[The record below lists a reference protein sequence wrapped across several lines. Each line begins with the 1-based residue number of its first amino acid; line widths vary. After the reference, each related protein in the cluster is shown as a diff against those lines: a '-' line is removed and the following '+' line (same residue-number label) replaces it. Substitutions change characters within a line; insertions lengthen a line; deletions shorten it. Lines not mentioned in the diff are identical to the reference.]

1 MFNRIAQDQSARQQK
16 FHSAPVRLAGLVVLV
31 LLSLS
36 CNFVMQAFQPPTP
49 TPTITPSPLPTLTAT
64 STVTPLPSAT
74 PLSADL
80 YIPSSCQ
87 GIPAATI
94 SPENINPVP
103 TPQLD
108 PNPVISKD
116 VQLRVFDQLTG
127 TIKRVYLYPDFNGID
142 WAGLVSKTRSSV
154 KAGLSTEE
162 FYTEMGKLV
171 TALGDEH
178 SSYQSPSDV
187 AQLDAELS
195 GHSDFV
201 GVGIMFDPIP
211 DKKRIAIL
219 AVFPDSPAE
228 HAGLKAHDS
237 ILKVDGMPVIENG
250 LVSIWRVRG
259 PQCSAAVLTVQSPGG
274 NPREVMLIRNRI
286 TSAVAVDARL
296 VNTQNGS
303 RIGYIFLPSFF
314 DETIPGQVRKALEDF
329 GQLDGLIID
338 NRQNTGGSSGVVE
351 PILSFF
357 THGNLGSMVSRS
369 RKDPLVVRAA
379 PINNSQDVPLVVL
392 VGEGTV
398 SFGEIFSGI
407 LQDIGRAK
415 IAGQTSLGNVE
426 ILNQY
431 LFTDGSRAWIAEE
444 RFDPPVSHANWEK
457 DGIRT
462 DLDGYADWDTYTFE
476 TDPGIAAALQLLG
489 QK

>member
-369 RKDPLVVRAA
+369 GKNPLAVRAD